1 MLRPKLWVITAA
13 ALTSACATVRHN
25 PAFDAFPSGITGNSA
40 VTYYDVRG
48 RTYAEL
54 MLDLKRAAPRVDG
67 NMYVG
72 ETRAPMRWR
81 WQVERV
87 GSSCEIRDVSVS
99 VSAKIR
105 LPRWTP
111 PTDVEPGLIAEW
123 QRFVK
128 ALENHEAGHK
138 DISARAGDE
147 IVRRV
152 SGMSGQCA
160 SLDVLANNTAKA
172 IVASARHEQL
182 AYDDDTL
189 HGLKQGTSF
198 RPPEARAS
206 RYP

>member
-1 MLRPKLWVITAA
+1 MLRPKLLTTIAVT
-13 ALTSACATVRHN
+13 LTSAACASVPHN
-25 PAFDAFPSGITGNSA
+25 PAFDAYPSAISGRSA

-54 MLDLKRAAPRVDG
+54 MLDLQRAAPKVDG

-72 ETRAPMRWR
+72 ETRAPMRWD
-81 WQVERV
+81 WQVERI

-99 VSAKIR
+99 INARIR

-111 PTDVEPGLIAEW
+111 PTSVEPGLVAEW
-123 QRFVK
+123 QRFLK
-128 ALENHEAGHK
+128 ALEDHEAGHK
-138 DISARAGDE
+138 DISAKAGDE

-160 SLDVLANNTAKA
+160 SLAVLAKNTAKE
-172 IVASARHEQL
+172 IVESARQEQL

-198 RPPEARAS
+198 RPPQARAS
-206 RYP
+206 R